1 MPTRLR
7 LRTGTSIGTLP
18 VDAGRLGPD
27 SIAGRAHREIE
38 GLPIL
43 VGNREERLGDLFEV
57 GGDGT
62 DSVEVEG
69 DLSRFARLGAGM
81 TPGSLTIRGSA
92 GARAGSGM
100 SGGTLVI
107 E

>member
-7 LRTGTSIGTLP
+7 LRSGAPIGTLP
-18 VDAGRLGPD
+18 VDAERLGPD
-27 SIAGRAHREIE
+27 SLAGRARREIE
-38 GLPIL
+38 GMPIL
-43 VGNREERLGDLFEV
+43 VGNRSERLGDLFEV

-62 DSVEVEG
+62 DSIEVEG

-81 TPGSLTIRGSA
+81 TRGSLTIRGSA

-100 SGGTLVI
+100 RGGVL
-107 E
+107 